1 MSRAVKSVF
10 FLLSLLILMWSIV
23 FVINQTYQVVQLA
36 ETAFGKEAS
45 RIVLWSLLTIY
56 AVLIL
61 VPLVL
66 FFRLP
71 RTLVPPRDEASPAFK
86 KHLSRLR
93 TRLKTNRR
101 IEGFSLETKEDIEKA
116 LKALDTQADGIIKET
131 ASFVFVSTAV
141 SQRGALDALI
151 VLSAQSKMVWQVAH
165 VHYQRPTFREMTQ
178 LYANVA
184 ITAFMASKLDDIAS
198 EQVGSITK
206 NVLDMSL
213 GAIPV
218 VGQATAVVTNS
229 VFSGSIN
236 ALLTLRVGII
246 TRRYCN
252 ALTAREKGLVR
263 KLAVVEAA
271 KLLGA
276 IVAKGMKKGASK
288 IFWWGKQETEKES
301 AKPHAE
307 NLGKL

>member
-10 FLLSLLILMWSIV
+10 FLLSLLILVWSIV

-36 ETAFGKEAS
+36 EIAFGKEAS
-45 RIVLWSLLTIY
+45 QVVLWGLLAIY

-61 VPLVL
+61 VPVVL
-66 FFRLP
+66 FVRLP
-71 RTLVPPRDEASPAFK
+71 RALVPPRDEASPAFK

-101 IEGFSLETKEDIEKA
+101 IEGFALETREDIEKA
-116 LKALDTQADGIIKET
+116 LKALDAQADGIIKET
-131 ASFVFVSTAV
+131 ASFVFVSTAI
-141 SQRGALDALI
+141 SQRGALDALL
-151 VLSAQSKMVWQVAH
+151 VFSAQSKMVWQVAH

-184 ITAFMASKLDDIAS
+184 ITAFMVSELDDIAIG
-198 EQVGSITK
+198 EQVGAVTK
-206 NVLDMSL
+206 DALDAVLGL
-213 GAIPV
+213 VPL

-246 TRRYCN
+246 ARRYCN

-263 KLAVVEAA
+263 RSAIVEAA
-271 KLLGA
+271 KLLGS
-276 IVAKGMKKGASK
+276 IVAKGVKQGGSNF
-288 IFWWGKQETEKES
+288 FWRGKQKT
-301 AKPHAE
+301 A
-307 NLGKL
+307 